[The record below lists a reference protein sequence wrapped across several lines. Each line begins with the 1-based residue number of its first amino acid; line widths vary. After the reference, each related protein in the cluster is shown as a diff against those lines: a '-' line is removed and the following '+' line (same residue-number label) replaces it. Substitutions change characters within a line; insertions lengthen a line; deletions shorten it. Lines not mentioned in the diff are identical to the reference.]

1 MAIKKN
7 PPDKKPRPP
16 RNPKKQKFFLGVF
29 FLTIAFM
36 GVVVI
41 IYFIIN
47 DFRQQADRLDGL
59 KEQLVAADAEKNV
72 IEQKS
77 NELAQA
83 VGKSIRVDHVV
94 SESKKIYQGAVKE
107 TNEGYLWV
115 DRSAEVWVVTLGV
128 LNGVRPNS
136 RFTVYQGSDAVDTVA
151 VQTPLDVIS
160 YVRPTVKLK
169 NQFDNDYFR
178 VVLEKEAATTVSVH
192 DEK

>member
-1 MAIKKN
+1 
-7 PPDKKPRPP
+7 
-16 RNPKKQKFFLGVF
+16 
-29 FLTIAFM
+29 M

-94 SESKKIYQGAVKE
+94 SESKKKYQGAVKE